1 MWPVMDIISESAK
14 LFLKRMHVP
23 VILRERFVFVMEIL
37 HFSLS
42 LDKKEPMESFPGGC
56 FVYHVGSSLRNASRS
71 RCQSRG
77 FSACN

>member
-1 MWPVMDIISESAK
+1 MWPAKDIISESAK

-23 VILRERFVFVMEIL
+23 VTLRERFVFIL
-37 HFSLS
+37 ESSHFLLS

-56 FVYHVGSSLRNASRS
+56 FVYHVGSSLRNASRG

-77 FSACN
+77 FSASN